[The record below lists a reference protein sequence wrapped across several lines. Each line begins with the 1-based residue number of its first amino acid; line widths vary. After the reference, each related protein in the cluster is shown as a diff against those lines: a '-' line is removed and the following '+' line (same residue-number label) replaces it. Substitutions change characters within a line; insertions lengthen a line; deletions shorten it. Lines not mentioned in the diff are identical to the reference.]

1 MRNIYID
8 THTNY
13 LFLLICIVIIHY
25 LLNILIKINSYVKM
39 INKTK
44 NSKKYLQF
52 YCLKNK
58 HLKLIL

>member
-44 NSKKYLQF
+44 NSKKYLNF
-52 YCLKNK
+52 
-58 HLKLIL
+58 IA